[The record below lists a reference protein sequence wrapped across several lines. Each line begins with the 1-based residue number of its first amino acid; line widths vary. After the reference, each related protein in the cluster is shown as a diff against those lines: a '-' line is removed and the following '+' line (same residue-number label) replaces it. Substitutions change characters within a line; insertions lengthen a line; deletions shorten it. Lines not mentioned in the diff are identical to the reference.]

1 MPPGLAAM
9 VNKEKEPEK
18 RRDDDRNKDRER
30 GKPRNID
37 HFMEELKRE
46 QEAREKRTADREQR
60 RSDRKSQAAGMGLP
74 VDLTPTRLEE
84 VLDDDKLPGSFDD
97 GDPQTTNLYVGNLSP
112 QVYSK
117 YNWHVYYSHALILI
131 PPFSKRSWSMF
142 LRAVVFECIFTL
154 L

>member
-1 MPPGLAAM
+1 MYCD
-9 VNKEKEPEK
+9 V
-18 RRDDDRNKDRER
+18 
-30 GKPRNID
+30 
-37 HFMEELKRE
+37 
-46 QEAREKRTADREQR
+46 Q
-60 RSDRKSQAAGMGLP
+60 GLP

-117 YNWHVYYSHALILI
+117 YNWHVYYSHAFILI

-142 LRAVVFECIFTL
+142 LSAVVFECICTFAL
-154 L
+154 RWSVASEVKGNAKSEN